1 MNASVTNFIA
11 KSEIDHPYQ
20 AKRCFFFGLPLARGP
35 GSRREN
41 DIGTTLG
48 IDMGEMLM
56 VSAGGDVDE
65 NTLSRRKHYNC
76 KSAFG
81 ATPVDRSGS
90 SARLD
95 FAPDRLAIT

>member
-56 VSAGGDVDE
+56 VSAAFMLV
-65 NTLSRRKHYNC
+65 LMV
-76 KSAFG
+76 SAP
-81 ATPVDRSGS
+81 A
-90 SARLD
+90 
-95 FAPDRLAIT
+95 